1 VSNVL
6 NEEQKQ
12 QVIALGRLGWS
23 LRRIERETS
32 VRRETVSAYLKE
44 AGIALRLP
52 RGRRIRAKPASRAGE
67 VTPDSA
73 LAKPAS
79 EAVEVPPEPGGSSDL
94 PGPAGPTRVSTAP
107 PRRQVAAMFAE
118 EKPSLQPLP
127 VEPFRY
133 YQFGKRTV
141 NLDGCV
147 ESMQPTMAHRRAGS
161 AGMSRCNGIL
171 TRSACWTR

>member
-1 VSNVL
+1 MSNVL

-79 EAVEVPPEPGGSSDL
+79 EAVEVTPRLRRRIGRGKRWE
-94 PGPAGPTRVSTAP
+94 TRTET
-107 PRRQVAAMFAE
+107 RT
-118 EKPSLQPLP
+118 QPLGQ
-127 VEPFRY
+127 RL
-133 YQFGKRTV
+133 RTLWG
-141 NLDGCV
+141 N
-147 ESMQPTMAHRRAGS
+147 H
-161 AGMSRCNGIL
+161 
-171 TRSACWTR
+171 